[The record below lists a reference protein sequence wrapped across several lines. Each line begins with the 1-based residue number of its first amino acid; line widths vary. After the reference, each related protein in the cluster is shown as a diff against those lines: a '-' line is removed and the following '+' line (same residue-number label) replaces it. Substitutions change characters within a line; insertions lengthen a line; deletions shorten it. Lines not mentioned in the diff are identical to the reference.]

1 MTLLSQIAAVV
12 AVAALLPSVA
22 ATQGPAAGQTRA
34 DIVLGATKVQR
45 DEAARVLLPLLG
57 DVRRR
62 AEAPVVVGP
71 GTVPDSPFAGT
82 QTTLFAFTVTKRSV
96 PVDERVVR
104 AMEQLMAWNPGA
116 AGNDATG
123 HLFDQWLAALQT
135 KNAGVALLRGE
146 GPCDMNCVVRRMTT
160 LDESWGAVS
169 RGRAE
174 ARDEMILTALTDVA
188 VP

>member
-1 MTLLSQIAAVV
+1 MTSRSWIACLIV
-12 AVAALLPSVA
+12 AVSLPAAA
-22 ATQGPAAGQTRA
+22 AAGQSRA

-45 DEAARVLLPLLG
+45 DEAARSLLPLLS

-62 AEAPVVVGP
+62 AEAPVNVGP

-82 QTTLFAFTVTKRSV
+82 QTTLFAFSVSKRTV
-96 PVDERVVR
+96 PVDQRVVR
-104 AMEQLMAWNPGA
+104 AMEQLMAWNPGGP
-116 AGNDATG
+116 GNDATG
-123 HLFDQWLAALQT
+123 HLFDEFLAALQT

-160 LDESWGAVS
+160 LDETWGTVS

-174 ARDEMILTALTDVA
+174 ARDEMLLNALTDVV